1 MTAAEQI
8 RAELIRAARS
18 LGAPE
23 DVSPLLE
30 RPRETSHGDW
40 ATNLAMVLAKPLRSK
55 PRDIADKL
63 RDSIDLERAG
73 VSRIEIAGP
82 GFMNFWLDAG
92 RIASGLGEIIS
103 ADERYGQSN
112 VGSGRVVNVEFVSAN
127 PTGPLHV
134 GHGRQAALGDAI
146 ATLLE
151 ATGWK
156 VTREFYYN
164 DAGAQIDN
172 LAASVEAR
180 LNELEGKAS
189 QIPEGGYHGEYIR
202 EIAERYKANNEGMSV
217 REFAVRELRK
227 EQDLDLQ
234 AFGVKFD
241 KYFLE
246 SSLYTDGM
254 VDDTVRLLIAS
265 GKTYEHE
272 GALWLRTTDF
282 GDDKDRVMRKSDGT
296 YTYFLPDV
304 AYHVTKWKRGFRRAI
319 DVQGADH
326 HSTVT
331 RVRAGLQA
339 LDMGMSADYPEYVL
353 HQMVTVMKHG
363 EEVKISKRAGSY
375 VTVRDLVNEVG
386 RDAVR
391 YFFLMRKSDSQLI
404 FNVDLAASQSEENPV
419 YYIQMAHAR
428 MCGIFRVGEID
439 PESVSADDAPLDVLT
454 EPEEQELI
462 KALLDFP
469 AVVESAAETLEPQ
482 RIATYLLETARL
494 AHLWYHKHHVL
505 EQAEDVT
512 RARLALARARRA
524 DRAADTE
531 SPRPDEDS
539 LRPARLALATSPDSN
554 EIATNVGS
562 GCWLCRARLSGDPV
576 RKSRRC
582 PRRLRDF
589 LLRVGEPSHQGERR
603 RGRRLGLSDREA
615 RSPEEARRGFQR
627 PGARGGQ
634 LLPLARAATATI

>member
-23 DVSPLLE
+23 DVNPLME
-30 RPRETSHGDW
+30 RPRESSHGDW

-55 PRDIADKL
+55 PRDIAEKL
-63 RDSIDLERAG
+63 RESISLERAG
-73 VSRIEIAGP
+73 VSRIDIAGP
-82 GFMNFWLDAG
+82 GFMNFWIDAG
-92 RIASGLGEIIS
+92 RIASGLREIIS
-103 ADERYGQSN
+103 AGERFGESD
-112 VGSGRVVNVEFVSAN
+112 VGGGRVVNVEFVSAN

-180 LNELEGKAS
+180 LSELEGKSS

-202 EIAERYKANNEGMSV
+202 ELAERYKANGEGISV
-217 REFAVRELRK
+217 RQFAVRELRK

-234 AFGVKFD
+234 AFGVRFD
-241 KYFLE
+241 NYFLE

-272 GALWLRTTDF
+272 GALWLRTTEF
-282 GDDKDRVMRKSDGT
+282 GDDKDRVMRKGDGT
-296 YTYFLPDV
+296 FTYFLPDV
-304 AYHVTKWKRGFRRAI
+304 AYHVTKWKRGFHRAI

-339 LDMGMSADYPEYVL
+339 LDMGMSPDYPEYVL

-375 VTVRDLVNEVG
+375 VTVRDLINEVG

-454 EPEEQELI
+454 EAEEQELI

-469 AVVESAAETLEPQ
+469 ALVESAAETLEPQ
-482 RIATYLLETARL
+482 RVATYLLETARL

-512 RARLALARARRA
+512 RARLALARGAQIV
-524 DRAADTE
+524 
-531 SPRPDEDS
+531 
-539 LRPARLALATSPDSN
+539 LRNGMRILGITSP
-554 EIATNVGS
+554 
-562 GCWLCRARLSGDPV
+562 
-576 RKSRRC
+576 
-582 PRRLRDF
+582 
-589 LLRVGEPSHQGERR
+589 ERM
-603 RGRRLGLSDREA
+603 
-615 RSPEEARRGFQR
+615 
-627 PGARGGQ
+627 
-634 LLPLARAATATI
+634 

>member
-1 MTAAEQI
+1 MKAADQI
-8 RAELIRAARS
+8 RAELVRAART

-23 DVSPLLE
+23 DVDPLLE
-30 RPRETSHGDW
+30 RPRDSSHGDW
-40 ATNLAMVLAKPLRSK
+40 ATNLAMVLAKPLRSR
-55 PRDIADKL
+55 PREIAERL
-63 RDSIDLERAG
+63 RDSMTLASAG
-73 VSRIEIAGP
+73 VSKIEIAGP
-82 GFMNFWLDAG
+82 GFMNFWIDAG
-92 RIASGLGEIIS
+92 QIASGLHDILTG
-103 ADERYGQSN
+103 DDGYGRSS
-112 VGSGRVVNVEFVSAN
+112 VGAGRVVNVEFVSAN

-146 ATLLE
+146 STLLE
-151 ATGWK
+151 FTGWS

-164 DAGAQIDN
+164 DAGVQIDN

-180 LNELEGKAS
+180 LAGLRGKAA

-202 EIAERYKANNEGMSV
+202 ELAERYAVDSDGLSV

-234 AFGVKFD
+234 AFGVRFD
-241 KYFLE
+241 RYFLE

-254 VDDTVRLLIAS
+254 VDDTVRQLVAS
-265 GKTYEHE
+265 GKTYEDD
-272 GALWLRTTDF
+272 GALWLRTTEF
-282 GDDKDRVMRKSDGT
+282 GDDKDRVMRKRDGT

-339 LDMGMSADYPEYVL
+339 LDMGVERDYPEYVL

-428 MCGIFRVGEID
+428 MCGIFRVGGID
-439 PESVSADDAPLDVLT
+439 PSTVRAEHVDFAVLT

-469 AVVESAAETLEPQ
+469 VLVESAAETLEPH

-505 EQAEDVT
+505 EQAEEVT
-512 RARLALARARRA
+512 RARLALARSAQIV
-524 DRAADTE
+524 
-531 SPRPDEDS
+531 
-539 LRPARLALATSPDSN
+539 LRNGMRILGITSP
-554 EIATNVGS
+554 
-562 GCWLCRARLSGDPV
+562 
-576 RKSRRC
+576 
-582 PRRLRDF
+582 
-589 LLRVGEPSHQGERR
+589 ERM
-603 RGRRLGLSDREA
+603 
-615 RSPEEARRGFQR
+615 
-627 PGARGGQ
+627 
-634 LLPLARAATATI
+634 

>member
-1 MTAAEQI
+1 MSAADQI

-23 DVSPLLE
+23 DVDPLLE
-30 RPRETSHGDW
+30 RPRDSSHGDW
-40 ATNLAMVLAKPLRSK
+40 ATNIAMTLARPLKSK
-55 PRDIADKL
+55 PREIAERL
-63 RDSIDLERAG
+63 RDAMKLDDAG
-73 VSRIEIAGP
+73 VSKIDIAGP
-82 GFMNFWLDAG
+82 GFMNFWIDAG
-92 RIASGLGEIIS
+92 TIASGLRDIIS
-103 ADERYGQSN
+103 ANESYGRN
-112 VGSGRVVNVEFVSAN
+112 NKGAGRVVNVEFVSAN

-146 ATLLE
+146 STLL
-151 ATGWK
+151 AVTGWT

-164 DAGAQIDN
+164 DAGVQIDN

-180 LNELEGKAS
+180 LNELRGKPSAV
-189 QIPEGGYHGEYIR
+189 PEGGYHGEYIR
-202 EIAERYKANNEGMSV
+202 ELAERYQSEGDGLSV

-234 AFGVKFD
+234 AFGVRFD
-241 KYFLE
+241 RYFLE
-246 SSLYTDGM
+246 SSLYTEGM
-254 VDDTVRLLIAS
+254 VEDTVRQLIAS

-272 GALWLRTTDF
+272 GALWLRTTEF

-296 YTYFLPDV
+296 YTYFVPDV
-304 AYHVTKWKRGFRRAI
+304 AYHVTKWKRGFHRAI

-339 LDMGMSADYPEYVL
+339 LEMGAAPEYPEYVL

-363 EEVKISKRAGSY
+363 EEVKVSKRAGSY
-375 VTVRDLVNEVG
+375 VTVRDLVTEVG

-391 YFFLMRKSDSQLI
+391 YFFLMRKADSQLI

-419 YYIQMAHAR
+419 YYIQMGHAR
-428 MCGIFRVGEID
+428 MCGIFRVGGVD
-439 PESVSADDAPLDVLT
+439 PQSVSAEGVRFEVLR

-469 AVVESAAETLEPQ
+469 EIVEAAAESLEPH

-505 EQAEDVT
+505 EQEADVT
-512 RARLALARARRA
+512 RARLALARSAQIV
-524 DRAADTE
+524 
-531 SPRPDEDS
+531 
-539 LRPARLALATSPDSN
+539 LRNGMTILGITSP
-554 EIATNVGS
+554 
-562 GCWLCRARLSGDPV
+562 
-576 RKSRRC
+576 
-582 PRRLRDF
+582 
-589 LLRVGEPSHQGERR
+589 ERM
-603 RGRRLGLSDREA
+603 
-615 RSPEEARRGFQR
+615 
-627 PGARGGQ
+627 
-634 LLPLARAATATI
+634 

>member
-8 RAELIRAARS
+8 RAELVRAARS

-23 DVSPLLE
+23 DVDPLLE

-55 PRDIADKL
+55 PRDIADRL
-63 RDSIDLERAG
+63 REAIDLERAG
-73 VSRIEIAGP
+73 VSRIEVAGP

-92 RIASGLGEIIS
+92 RIARGLSEIIA
-103 ADERYGQSN
+103 ADERYGQN
-112 VGSGRVVNVEFVSAN
+112 DAGGGKVVNVEFVSAN

-146 ATLLE
+146 STLLE

-164 DAGAQIDN
+164 DAGVQIDN
-172 LAASVEAR
+172 LAASVDAR
-180 LNELEGKAS
+180 LSELDGKS
-189 QIPEGGYHGEYIR
+189 SEIPEGGYHGEYIR
-202 EIAERYKANNEGMSV
+202 ELAERYKTDNEGMSV
-217 REFAVRELRK
+217 REFAVRELRR

-234 AFGVKFD
+234 AFGVRFD

-254 VDDTVRLLIAS
+254 VEETVRLLIAS
-265 GKTYEHE
+265 GKTYEHD

-339 LDMGMSADYPEYVL
+339 LEMGMSGEYPEYVL

-404 FNVDLAASQSEENPV
+404 FNVDLAASQSEENPI

-439 PESVSADDAPLDVLT
+439 PASLAADGAPLEVLG

-469 AVVESAAETLEPQ
+469 ALVESAAETLEPH
-482 RIATYLLETARL
+482 RIATYLLETARV

-505 EQAEDVT
+505 EQAEDIT
-512 RARLALARARRA
+512 RARLALARGAQIV
-524 DRAADTE
+524 
-531 SPRPDEDS
+531 
-539 LRPARLALATSPDSN
+539 LRNGMRILGITSP
-554 EIATNVGS
+554 
-562 GCWLCRARLSGDPV
+562 
-576 RKSRRC
+576 
-582 PRRLRDF
+582 
-589 LLRVGEPSHQGERR
+589 ERM
-603 RGRRLGLSDREA
+603 
-615 RSPEEARRGFQR
+615 
-627 PGARGGQ
+627 
-634 LLPLARAATATI
+634 

>member
-30 RPRETSHGDW
+30 RPRESSHGDW

-55 PRDIADKL
+55 PRDIADRL
-63 RDSIDLERAG
+63 RESFDLGRAG

-103 ADERYGQSN
+103 ADERYGQSDA
-112 VGSGRVVNVEFVSAN
+112 GGDRVVNIEFVSAN

-151 ATGWK
+151 TTGWK

-164 DAGAQIDN
+164 DAGVQIDN

-180 LNELEGKAS
+180 LSELEGKPA

-202 EIAERYKANNEGMSV
+202 ELAERYKANSERMSV

-234 AFGVKFD
+234 AFGVRFD

-246 SSLYTDGM
+246 SSLYADGM

-331 RVRAGLQA
+331 RVRAGLRA
-339 LDMGMSADYPEYVL
+339 LDMGMSGEYPEYVL

-375 VTVRDLVNEVG
+375 VTVRDLINEVG

-391 YFFLMRKSDSQLI
+391 YFFLMRKSDSQLV

-439 PESVSADDAPLDVLT
+439 PASVSADDAPFQLLT
-454 EPEEQELI
+454 KPEEQELI
-462 KALLDFP
+462 KALVDFP
-469 AVVESAAETLEPQ
+469 ALVESAAETLEPH

-494 AHLWYHKHHVL
+494 AHVWYHKHHVL

-512 RARLALARARRA
+512 RARLALARGAQIV
-524 DRAADTE
+524 
-531 SPRPDEDS
+531 
-539 LRPARLALATSPDSN
+539 LRNGMRILGITSP
-554 EIATNVGS
+554 
-562 GCWLCRARLSGDPV
+562 
-576 RKSRRC
+576 
-582 PRRLRDF
+582 
-589 LLRVGEPSHQGERR
+589 ERM
-603 RGRRLGLSDREA
+603 
-615 RSPEEARRGFQR
+615 
-627 PGARGGQ
+627 
-634 LLPLARAATATI
+634 

>member
-1 MTAAEQI
+1 MNAADQI

-23 DVSPLLE
+23 DVDPLVE
-30 RPRETSHGDW
+30 RPRDPSHGDW
-40 ATNLAMVLAKPLRSK
+40 ASNLAMVLARPLKAK
-55 PRDIADKL
+55 PRDVAERL
-63 RDSIDLERAG
+63 RDAIRTESAG
-73 VSRIEIAGP
+73 VSKIDIAGP

-92 RIASGLGEIIS
+92 RIASGL
-103 ADERYGQSN
+103 ADIVRSNESYGRSN
-112 VGSGRVVNVEFVSAN
+112 VGGGRVVNVEFVSAN

-146 ATLLE
+146 STLLE
-151 ATGWK
+151 VTGWA

-164 DAGAQIDN
+164 DAGVQIDN

-180 LNELEGKAS
+180 LNELRGKS
-189 QIPEGGYHGEYIR
+189 STVPEGGYHGDYIR
-202 EIAERYKANNEGMSV
+202 ELAERYAADGEGLSI

-234 AFGVKFD
+234 AFGVRFD
-241 KYFLE
+241 HYFLE

-254 VDDTVRLLIAS
+254 VDDTVRLLVAS

-272 GALWLRTTDF
+272 GALWLRTTEF

-339 LDMGMSADYPEYVL
+339 LEMGVSPQYPEYVL

-428 MCGIFRVGEID
+428 MCGIFRVGGID
-439 PESVSADDAPLDVLT
+439 PESVSAENVNFDVLR

-469 AVVESAAETLEPQ
+469 ALVESAAETLEPH
-482 RIATYLLETARL
+482 RIATYLLETARV

-505 EQAEDVT
+505 EQEETIT
-512 RARLALARARRA
+512 RARLALARGAQIV
-524 DRAADTE
+524 
-531 SPRPDEDS
+531 
-539 LRPARLALATSPDSN
+539 LRNGMR
-554 EIATNVGS
+554 I
-562 GCWLCRARLSGDPV
+562 
-576 RKSRRC
+576 
-582 PRRLRDF
+582 
-589 LLRVGEPSHQGERR
+589 
-603 RGRRLGLSDREA
+603 LGIS
-615 RSPEEARRGFQR
+615 SPERM
-627 PGARGGQ
+627 
-634 LLPLARAATATI
+634 